1 MQGFSEIFES
11 YGADYHT
18 ITGRF
23 MGNELMYMK
32 FLDMFF
38 NDKSIEELG
47 AALNSGHLKEAF
59 EAAHTLKGIAANM
72 GLDPLSQAVCAIVEP
87 LREQRTQE
95 DYLALYQDIKSEY
108 QKADI
113 LRENLKAVLH
123 M

>member
-1 MQGFSEIFES
+1 MQGFTEIFES

-38 NDKSIEELG
+38 SDKNMEKLG
-47 AALNSGHLKEAF
+47 AALNSGHLVEAF
-59 EAAHTLKGIAANM
+59 EAAHTLKGITANM
-72 GLDPLSQAVCAIVEP
+72 GLEPLSKAVCAIVEP

-95 DYLALYQDIKSEY
+95 NYQALYQVIQSEY
-108 QKADI
+108 EKAEI
-113 LRENLKAVLH
+113 LRQNLKAVLH